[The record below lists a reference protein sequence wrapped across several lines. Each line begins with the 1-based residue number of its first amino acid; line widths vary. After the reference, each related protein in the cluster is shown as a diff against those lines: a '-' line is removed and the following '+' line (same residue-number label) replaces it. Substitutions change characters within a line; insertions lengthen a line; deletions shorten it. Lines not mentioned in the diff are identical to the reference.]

1 MDKQTAMKIW
11 EHAETA
17 IRRHFKENPGTACP
31 RDLVEISRLA
41 REAHKGKAGVREATV
56 RKIYEAARMKVD
68 GYTFADIA
76 EKLGE
81 SFTNDL
87 HRRYK
92 EHFNNAKSAAVILKQ
107 FDDVVEREAT
117 VMKIYADIAEK
128 LGEGFTKDLQGRY
141 KEHFKNAELDAVLL
155 KQVE

>member
-81 SFTNDL
+81 
-87 HRRYK
+87 
-92 EHFNNAKSAAVILKQ
+92 
-107 FDDVVEREAT
+107 
-117 VMKIYADIAEK
+117 
-128 LGEGFTKDLQGRY
+128 GFTKDLQGRY
-141 KEHFKNAELDAVLL
+141 KERFKNAELDAVLL
-155 KQVE
+155 KQLE